1 MLMSDPQRALIT
13 VMMLVAA
20 CDDELSD
27 AELQTITA
35 NVRYL
40 PVFTGFDPE
49 RLPGIAQD
57 FARAVEKEEGL
68 ETMIDS
74 IGRALPERLR
84 ETAYAL
90 AVEVAAADHHPSQE
104 ALRLLEI
111 IGERLH
117 VDPLAAAAIERGARA
132 RHVLA

>member
-27 AELQTITA
+27 AELRTITA

-57 FARAVEKEEGL
+57 FARAVEKDEDL
-68 ETMIDS
+68 DSMIDG
-74 IGRALPERLR
+74 IGRALPEKLH

>member
-20 CDDELSD
+20 CDDEMSD
-27 AELQTITA
+27 AEFHTITA

-57 FARAVEKEEGL
+57 FARAVAKDEAL
-68 ETMIDS
+68 DSMIDD
-74 IGRALPERLR
+74 IGRALPDRLR

-90 AVEVAAADHHPSQE
+90 AVEVAAADHRPSQE
-104 ALRLLEI
+104 ALR
-111 IGERLH
+111 
-117 VDPLAAAAIERGARA
+117 
-132 RHVLA
+132 

>member
-13 VMMLVAA
+13 VMMLVSA
-20 CDDELSD
+20 CDDEMSD

-40 PVFTGFDPE
+40 PIFTGFDPE

-57 FARAVEKEEGL
+57 FARAVAQEEGL
-68 ETMIDS
+68 EPLVDAIV
-74 IGRALPERLR
+74 RAVPERLR

-90 AVEVAAADHHPSQE
+90 AVEVAAADRRPSQE

-111 IGERLH
+111 IGDRLQI
-117 VDPLAAAAIERGARA
+117 DPLAAAAIERGARA
-132 RHVLA
+132 RHAS